1 MDNNTPTP
9 LQPSQKRRIGYID
22 ALRGFTMILV
32 VCAHTMLYSNIEK
45 ISYSSFFGLYRM
57 PLFFFISGFIFYKKE
72 TLWRCSNSLNFVFK
86 KFLVQIIPTAIFLAI
101 YRFAFSLGELG
112 GMYNGYWFTIA
123 LFEFFIIYVLCMNI
137 IRNNL
142 IFYTLILLFSITAYV
157 LSFSSQ
163 LFEAIPTFHS
173 FLIYPFGF
181 FIFFILG
188 TIAKKHFNKILFIF
202 NHNIIMMAIIALMM
216 IGSIC
221 FINGCFVHL
230 EVRLLLSILGIFSI
244 FYFFMK
250 NGEYFD
256 NSRIGKALQF
266 IGRRTLDIYLLHY
279 FFVNNSMS
287 WIKNI
292 GVESPTL
299 TFVISI
305 LTALVIIGICL
316 LISKFLR
323 TNPLLGKILF
333 GAKVSTNEKG

>member
-1 MDNNTPTP
+1 M
-9 LQPSQKRRIGYID
+9 L
-22 ALRGFTMILV
+22 LV
-32 VCAHTMLYSNIEK
+32 VCGHVAYYSDIS
-45 ISYSSFFGLYRM
+45 ISYFRFFDLSRM
-57 PLFFFISGFIFYKKE
+57 PLFFFISGFILYKNKQIWDVTNTIE
-72 TLWRCSNSLNFVFK
+72 FLSK
-86 KFLVQIIPTAIFLAI
+86 KFIIQIIPTAIFLALYMFI
-101 YRFAFSLGELG
+101 FSLNTIDGKF
-112 GMYNGYWFTIA
+112 NGYWFTIT
-123 LFEFFIIYVLCMNI
+123 LFEFFV
-137 IRNNL
+137 
-142 IFYTLILLFSITAYV
+142 AYV
-157 LSFSSQ
+157 LFNLFIMNKIACNTTLICFALFIYIFSYQ
-163 LFEAIPTFHS
+163 AWCHNN
-173 FLIYPFGF
+173 YPFINDYFVCSFGF

-188 TIAKKHFNKILFIF
+188 TIAKKHFNKVLFIF
-202 NHNIIMMAIIALMM
+202 NHNIIMMAIISLMM

-221 FINGCFVHL
+221 FINGYFVHL

-292 GVESPTL
+292 GVESPTI

-323 TNPLLGKILF
+323 TNTLLGKILF